1 MEVFSERLWPDAG
14 LRIDHLLLS
23 PPLAK
28 HLVAAG
34 VDREVRGRE
43 HASDQH
49 PPGLGLNATP
59 GRARRPKWESLKMTS
74 ADPSNLE
81 RFVTAQA
88 PVFET
93 VLAEL
98 RAGRKRTH
106 WMWFVFPQLSGLGRS
121 STARF
126 YGISSPDEARA
137 YLAHPILGSRLE
149 RCTRLVLETLE
160 SITSCDFRLARRSQ
174 VPVMH
179 DPVLAG
185 GGRAGQPVPPG
196 SRSLVQRA
204 TR

>member
-23 PPLAK
+23 PPVSASIICCSVRPWRK

-98 RAGRKRTH
+98 RAGRK
-106 WMWFVFPQLSGLGRS
+106 
-121 STARF
+121 
-126 YGISSPDEARA
+126 
-137 YLAHPILGSRLE
+137 
-149 RCTRLVLETLE
+149 
-160 SITSCDFRLARRSQ
+160 
-174 VPVMH
+174 
-179 DPVLAG
+179 
-185 GGRAGQPVPPG
+185 
-196 SRSLVQRA
+196 
-204 TR
+204 

>member
-59 GRARRPKWESLKMTS
+59 GRASRPKWESLKMTS
-74 ADPSNLE
+74 ADRFDLE
-81 RFVTAQA
+81 RFVTAQT

-121 STARF
+121 STAGFTASVPLMKRARIWPTPCW
-126 YGISSPDEARA
+126 GQGSISA
-137 YLAHPILGSRLE
+137 
-149 RCTRLVLETLE
+149 
-160 SITSCDFRLARRSQ
+160 
-174 VPVMH
+174 
-179 DPVLAG
+179 
-185 GGRAGQPVPPG
+185 PG
-196 SRSLVQRA
+196 SCSRA
-204 TR
+204 KVRPFMRFSARLT